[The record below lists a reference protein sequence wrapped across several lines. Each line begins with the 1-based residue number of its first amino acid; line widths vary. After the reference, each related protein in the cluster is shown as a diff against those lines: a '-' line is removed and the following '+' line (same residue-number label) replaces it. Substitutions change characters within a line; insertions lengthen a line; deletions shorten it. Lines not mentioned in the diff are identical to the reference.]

1 MQSLL
6 KTAPNARLER
16 ETDGEPD
23 SRIAPVVQVIAPINI
38 DDVDFVVVV
47 PVGAPVLRIRIK
59 DRHPVTAVL
68 EAGIS
73 ADYQERQSLNPE
85 AMVWSEIAAEPGVGD
100 AIAVIASA
108 LLPGPVVVLPVA
120 GPVLLPCGLPEL
132 LRLLRPLL
140 GDGTLIL
147 PLVRPLLGDG
157 TLVLPLV
164 RPLLR
169 DGTLVLLLVRPLLRD
184 GTLVLPL
191 VRPLLRDGTLV
202 LLWVRRPLLPRWRP
216 PSLSRWLLLMSL
228 LLGPGLL
235 VGGLLLRVLL
245 SRLIL
250 SCKSRKDESKRQSQK
265 SCGGNV

>member
-169 DGTLVLLLVRPLLRD
+169 DGTLVLL
-184 GTLVLPL
+184 
-191 VRPLLRDGTLV
+191 
-202 LLWVRRPLLPRWRP
+202 WVRRPLLPRWRP